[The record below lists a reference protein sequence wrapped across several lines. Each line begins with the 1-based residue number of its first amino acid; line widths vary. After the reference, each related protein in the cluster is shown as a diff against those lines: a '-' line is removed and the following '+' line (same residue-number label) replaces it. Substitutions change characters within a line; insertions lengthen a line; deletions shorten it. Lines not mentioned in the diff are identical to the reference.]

1 MLILGLFLFKT
12 TIKAINRLKLNEL
25 PPTKFRFGIPLSN
38 KSRLTN
44 IVETVFM
51 SAWIYIGSAVGIFII
66 CLLAGC
72 SVRKHAEAEERTRH
86 DSLPWILLLY
96 SAFSI
101 VSMCCALTYGNKTDK
116 DENSAPSIEAELLAK
131 FSSLKNLLVQT
142 APEDT
147 QVCHNGCG
155 LNPEEWQSTALIPKP
170 RQPILSDLNTL
181 THQSHSIL
189 PFSFNTQV
197 AAHLS
202 RRELHSHSESISLSL

>member
-1 MLILGLFLFKT
+1 
-12 TIKAINRLKLNEL
+12 
-25 PPTKFRFGIPLSN
+25 
-38 KSRLTN
+38 
-44 IVETVFM
+44 M
-51 SAWIYIGSAVGIFII
+51 SAWIYIGSAVGVIVI
-66 CLLAGC
+66 CVWVASSL
-72 SVRKHAEAEERTRH
+72 RKHAEAEERTKH

-116 DENSAPSIEAELLAK
+116 EENSAPSIEAELLAK

-142 APEDT
+142 DSEDT

-170 RQPILSDLNTL
+170 CQPVLSDLNTL
-181 THQSHSIL
+181 THQSHTLL

-202 RRELHSHSESISLSL
+202 RRELHTHSESISLSL